1 MPEPFVY
8 VGWDEP
14 KEDLPIAKKNP
25 GNPRWARG
33 PQPYKKTVWPK
44 AKDMKYT
51 PSSSNSDGGVDFKSN
66 SDGDPHYDIKK
77 LVDWNGDWL
86 PPEMWSARK
95 GYTDRHF
102 SAHIEQWCNTHPLD
116 WNNGVTPY
124 FPPDTFIQG
133 KELAP
138 RYWLEVKVGGESL
151 REFWK
156 GLVNPE
162 KEPKPLDANDLT
174 DYMPWWE
181 LYEDAVYTETMD
193 DDESHNQKMVTH
205 PTSYLRA
212 LDVPDARVNFNDPE
226 YPSASWMLASAQEKV
241 EEKNKRAAEKY
252 RKLMAKRS
260 RPVPESKYPTP
271 QMADRR
277 LHPEAN
283 IYIRPVKPADVEG
296 ISVSGIMPPK
306 HVREP
311 SRLER
316 Q

>member
-1 MPEPFVY
+1 M
-8 VGWDEP
+8 
-14 KEDLPIAKKNP
+14 
-25 GNPRWARG
+25 
-33 PQPYKKTVWPK
+33 
-44 AKDMKYT
+44 
-51 PSSSNSDGGVDFKSN
+51 
-66 SDGDPHYDIKK
+66 
-77 LVDWNGDWL
+77 
-86 PPEMWSARK
+86 
-95 GYTDRHF
+95 
-102 SAHIEQWCNTHPLD
+102 
-116 WNNGVTPY
+116 
-124 FPPDTFIQG
+124 
-133 KELAP
+133 
-138 RYWLEVKVGGESL
+138 GGESL